1 MRSFIRMSV
10 AVLALFV
17 VANVATAQGG
27 GGGGGGG
34 QGRGGPPGQ
43 RTADRLLTGI
53 TLTADQTAKVAP
65 VVKWYDEEF
74 AKLPPMGRGGDM
86 DSTAMAAARAARTK
100 LSTEFQ
106 GKLKELLTPEQVKTF
121 EANVAAAAARGGRRG
136 GGE

>member
-34 QGRGGPPGQ
+34 GQGRGGPPGQ
-43 RTADRLLTGI
+43 RAADRLLTGI
-53 TLTADQTAKVAP
+53 TIDSAKVAP
-65 VVKWYDEEF
+65 VIKWYDDEF

-86 DSTAMAAARAARTK
+86 DSTTRAKIMADRAK
-100 LSTEFQ
+100 LTTDFQ
-106 GKLKELLTPEQVKTF
+106 GKLKALLTPEQVKTF
-121 EANVAAAAARGGRRG
+121 ETNIATAAAARGRGRG
-136 GGE
+136 GE